1 VADYVFTCH
10 RRPHSAAHPNPKGTY
25 TYLKEQLQALYV
37 AALIGVELELHQRAV
52 QLLVQIVEVV
62 HSVLA
67 VQEEVQQAAGE
78 LTLQQ
83 NPL

>member
-1 VADYVFTCH
+1 LCSLVTLDH
-10 RRPHSAAHPNPKGTY
+10 ISAAHPKPKVTY
-25 TYLKEQLQALYV
+25 TYLKEQLQALHV

-52 QLLVQIVEVV
+52 QLLVQIVQVV
-62 HSVLA
+62 HCVLA

-83 NPL
+83 DPL

>member
-1 VADYVFTCH
+1 MCSLVTRYHT
-10 RRPHSAAHPNPKGTY
+10 SAAQPKPKVTY
-25 TYLKEQLQALYV
+25 TYLKEQLQALHV
-37 AALIGVELELHQRAV
+37 TALIGVELELHQRTV

-83 NPL
+83 DPL